1 MLALKSFAED
11 QILQDSIK
19 ENDPDLNENY
29 PIVNKNSD
37 FSKDKNKT
45 MSNRNTKTK
54 GPTTVIYYGH
64 TLSKAAKFKK
74 HVVVKHF
81 SGARVDD
88 MKHDMKPTQVKS
100 PAQIIF
106 DIGTNA
112 LVTNKDFNKKQT
124 KLFSLQNLLKLLK
137 TR

>member
-54 GPTTVIYYGH
+54 GPTTVI
-64 TLSKAAKFKK
+64 L
-74 HVVVKHF
+74 
-81 SGARVDD
+81 
-88 MKHDMKPTQVKS
+88 
-100 PAQIIF
+100 
-106 DIGTNA
+106 
-112 LVTNKDFNKKQT
+112 
-124 KLFSLQNLLKLLK
+124 
-137 TR
+137 